1 MFRLAPFVCLLL
13 SLSPSAPFLIAQN
26 QPPGPSSSSQVP
38 KGDWA
43 SYDRDYI
50 GDRYSPL
57 DEIKTDNVTHLQEI
71 CTYDSGIK
79 TSFETGP
86 VVVGGTL
93 YFTTLDTTFAIDPE
107 ICKLRWKHTEPL
119 TEAERLGLG
128 VNRGVAFADGKIFRG
143 YDDGN
148 VVAIDAKSG
157 KAVWSTTIA
166 RKDKG
171 ETIPAAPVAW
181 KSMVFIGNAGGDN
194 FAVTGKIY
202 ALEANTGKQRWHF
215 DVVPQGG
222 PAADSARSPE
232 PSSVQAANV
241 TSCLAAHNGMVRRI
255 TCWIPVCRSCR
266 AVWSTSTTT
275 PCWTNSMARVADTEE
290 LSARLSSSSQR
301 LVSRL
306 VEISNRRRNART
318 SLAVAMRPATA
329 RRSSHSL
336 AGVVS
341 ERTWSISPRST
352 AAASC
357 IGSSSRCG
365 NSCSPSQR
373 SHWASGRAAPTRSS
387 HL

>member
-1 MFRLAPFVCLLL
+1 LPLN
-13 SLSPSAPFLIAQN
+13 SARAARGAN
-26 QPPGPSSSSQVP
+26 AVGM
-38 KGDWA
+38 A
-43 SYDRDYI
+43 
-50 GDRYSPL
+50 
-57 DEIKTDNVTHLQEI
+57 T
-71 CTYDSGIK
+71 SGS
-79 TSFETGP
+79 T
-86 VVVGGTL
+86 
-93 YFTTLDTTFAIDPE
+93 TTLSHGTISPAVSPARRCAT
-107 ICKLRWKHTEPL
+107 RGGSYS
-119 TEAERLGLG
+119 GLCQ
-128 VNRGVAFADGKIFRG
+128 
-143 YDDGN
+143 
-148 VVAIDAKSG
+148 
-157 KAVWSTTIA
+157 STTRA
-166 RKDKG
+166 R
-171 ETIPAAPVAW
+171 
-181 KSMVFIGNAGGDN
+181 S
-194 FAVTGKIY
+194 
-202 ALEANTGKQRWHF
+202 
-215 DVVPQGG
+215 
-222 PAADSARSPE
+222 AADSARSPE

-241 TSCLAAHNGMVRRI
+241 TSCLAAHNGMVRRM

-365 NSCSPSQR
+365 NSGPR
-373 SHWASGRAAPTRSS
+373 RAAPTTRSRWARAWRAAEGS
-387 HL
+387 TRLIIATRSARAPARAAGRGIASRAP